1 MLGIELLRNLA
12 IKSAKKNDID
22 ISNSCIT
29 GLFRIL
35 IFLLEGKD
43 IFGLPFRIKIN
54 TKNEDKRDKKKKNL
68 KNKNNNY
75 DDKSVMSFF
84 SSKNNEEADTIIITI
99 KPKEERITNVILSD
113 LSIINNMANTAE
125 NIPIMKHILLE
136 YISFSKELLE
146 NEKNDE
152 FYLITNWISKM
163 LLSNSYKPISK
174 EFSHELF
181 IVPLLDFQKE
191 LLYNYPHI
199 KSRFDIY
206 MNDILY
212 K

>member
-1 MLGIELLRNLA
+1 ML
-12 IKSAKKNDID
+12 K
-22 ISNSCIT
+22 
-29 GLFRIL
+29 
-35 IFLLEGKD
+35 GKD

-54 TKNEDKRDKKKKNL
+54 TKNEDKRGKKKKNL
-68 KNKNNNY
+68 KNKNNNHINY
-75 DDKSVMSFF
+75 DDKSVMSFS
-84 SSKNNEEADTIIITI
+84 SSKNIEDANTIIITI

-113 LSIINNMANTAE
+113 LSMINNMANTAE

-136 YISFSKELLE
+136 YISVSKELLE
-146 NEKNDE
+146 REKNDE
-152 FYLITNWISKM
+152 FYLITNWYSKM
-163 LLSNSYKPISK
+163 LNSNSYKPISK

-191 LLYNYPHI
+191 LQYKYPHI

-206 MNDILY
+206 MKDILY